1 MSDPRSDA
9 IAAFYDRHPYPPPID
24 DLSGHV
30 APVAEHVDR
39 FAHHRIWP
47 SRRPASVRSVLV
59 AGCGTSQ
66 AARIALREPGRDV
79 VGIDVSA
86 TSVEHTRQLVER
98 HAITNLTVEQL
109 PIEEVGALGRTF
121 DHVVCT
127 GVLHHLVDPDAGL
140 AALASVLAP
149 GSALSLMVYAPHGRL
164 GVNLMQD
171 YCRILGVTTE
181 PDDIADLVAA
191 LRELPPGHPLTR
203 LLRDTRDFHDDDALA
218 DALLNP
224 RDRSYSVD
232 ELFDLL
238 DGAGLRFGRWLRQA
252 PYLADCGSMS
262 ETPHRD
268 RVLALP
274 LQRQFAAM
282 EAYRGTIDRH
292 SVIARRAVDSSEPGD
307 PGGDDL
313 LAAGFAMAVPIVAP
327 SAVTVTDDERLPA
340 GTAAAL
346 LDRGQASRDLVMFVD
361 HDELEQFR
369 AIDGDRTVTDL
380 GIDPELVRRLVRHDL
395 VVLHTSAVGAS
406 DSVGS

>member
-9 IAAFYDRHPYPPPID
+9 IAAFYDRHPYPPPVD
-24 DLSGHV
+24 DLAGHV
-30 APVAEHVDR
+30 ALAAEHVDR

-47 SRRPASVRSVLV
+47 SRRPESVRSVLV

-66 AARIALREPGRDV
+66 AARIALREPGREV

-86 TSVEHTRQLVER
+86 TSIEHTRRLVER
-98 HAITNLTVEQL
+98 HAISNLTVEQR
-109 PIEEVGALGRTF
+109 PIEEAGALGRTF

-127 GVLHHLVDPDAGL
+127 GVLHHLADPDAGL

-149 GSALSLMVYAPHGRL
+149 GGALSLMVYAPHGRL
-164 GVNLMQD
+164 GVDLIQE

-191 LRELPPGHPLTR
+191 LRELLPGHPLSR
-203 LLRDTRDFHDDDALA
+203 LLRETRDFHDDDALA

-224 RDRSYSVD
+224 RDRSYSVG

-252 PYLADCGSMS
+252 PYLADCGSIS

-292 SVIARRAVDSSEPGD
+292 SVIARRAVDSSDTGD
-307 PGGDDL
+307 LDGDDL
-313 LAAGFAMAVPIVAP
+313 LAADLATAVPIVAP
-327 SAVTVTDDERLPA
+327 SAVTVTDDERLPV

-346 LDRGQASRDLVMFVD
+346 LDRGQSSRDLVMCVD
-361 HDELEQFR
+361 RDQLAEFR
-369 AIDGDRTVTDL
+369 AIDGERTVTDL
-380 GIDPELVRRLVRHDL
+380 GIDPDLIRRLVRHDL
-395 VVLHTSAVGAS
+395 VVLDTSGAPGSDSAVA
-406 DSVGS
+406 